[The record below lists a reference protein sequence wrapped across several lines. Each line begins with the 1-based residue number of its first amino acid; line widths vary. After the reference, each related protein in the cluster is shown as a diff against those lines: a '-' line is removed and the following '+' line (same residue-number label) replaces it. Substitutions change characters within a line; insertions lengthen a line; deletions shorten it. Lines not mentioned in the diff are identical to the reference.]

1 MNSACLRGNRN
12 IAIINIMH
20 LESAA
25 FPRSSKHCTYI
36 ILFLLATCKGSKRQQ
51 WAIFRGKKTKT
62 KTNTV
67 YRSAF
72 ELNWNQ
78 TKSSQYGRK
87 EANESYSQQY
97 LTSFHIFLN
106 AREGTTPSEWD
117 TCTHP
122 SRERWLTEPLSSF
135 QDLQLTWEPHFPLE
149 LCSFLDEWPSPVP
162 EVGILSIL
170 ISDLLQ
176 GRLWNSTRRV
186 RNVPHCTRS
195 LPLKDIRCI

>member
-12 IAIINIMH
+12 IAIINILH

-36 ILFLLATCKGSKRQQ
+36 ILFLLATCKGGKRQQ
-51 WAIFRGKKTKT
+51 WAIFRKKTKT
-62 KTNTV
+62 V
-67 YRSAF
+67 YWSAF
-72 ELNWNQ
+72 GLNWNQ
-78 TKSSQYGRK
+78 TKSSQSGRK

-106 AREGTTPSEWD
+106 AWVGTTPSERD

-122 SRERWLTEPLSSF
+122 SRERWLTESLGHSAAFGTSSWLGDPIF
-135 QDLQLTWEPHFPLE
+135 LE
-149 LCSFLDEWPSPVP
+149 LYSLLDEWLSPVP

-176 GRLWNSTRRV
+176 GHLWKSARSQDLSLWMTLGTYWIRL
-186 RNVPHCTRS
+186 
-195 LPLKDIRCI
+195 